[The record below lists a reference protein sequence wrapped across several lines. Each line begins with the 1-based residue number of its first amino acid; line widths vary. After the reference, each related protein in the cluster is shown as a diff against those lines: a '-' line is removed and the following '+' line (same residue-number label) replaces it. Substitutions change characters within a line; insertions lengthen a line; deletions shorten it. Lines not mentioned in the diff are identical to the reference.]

1 MEVEAS
7 MMLVKKML
15 NGIMMKEITIKELAD
30 QYDVSTRTIQL
41 RIKKLGYEWD
51 SKQGIY
57 RYVGEEPEPLEVDFN
72 TLISK
77 NSKVPA
83 EQKQTNSEI
92 AASVSYI
99 NESESTSTSSSKA
112 STTANKL
119 DAIDLLLQHPKN
131 LSKRVYRGFYFDDD
145 VLSIIDRVPKS
156 YKSELINEA
165 LRKVFKEKGLLD

>member
-1 MEVEAS
+1 

-30 QYDVSTRTIQL
+30 QYGVSNRTIQL

-51 SKQGIY
+51 SKQSIY

-72 TLISK
+72 TLVSK
-77 NSKVPA
+77 NSKVLV
-83 EQKQTNSEI
+83 EQKQTTSEI
-92 AASVSYI
+92 AASISNI
-99 NESESTSTSSSKA
+99 NESESTSASFLKA
-112 STTANKL
+112 STNASKV
-119 DAIDLLLQHPKN
+119 DAIDILLQNPKDR
-131 LSKRVYRGFYFDDD
+131 SKRVYRGFYFDDD

-156 YKSELINEA
+156 YKSELVNEA

>member
-1 MEVEAS
+1 
-7 MMLVKKML
+7 MLVKKML

-51 SKQGIY
+51 NKQSIY

-72 TLISK
+72 TIISK
-77 NSKVPA
+77 TNKMPV

-92 AASVSYI
+92 AASISYL
-99 NESESTSTSSSKA
+99 NESESTSDSVSKA
-112 STTANKL
+112 STTISKV
-119 DAIDLLLQHPKN
+119 DAIDLLLQSPKDR
-131 LSKRVYRGFYFDDD
+131 SKRVYRGFYFDDD

-156 YKSELINEA
+156 YKSELVNEA
-165 LRKVFKEKGLLD
+165 LRKVFKEKGLID

>member
-1 MEVEAS
+1 

-51 SKQGIY
+51 SKQSIY

-77 NSKVPA
+77 TKVNFETSVANSCPWFHVV
-83 EQKQTNSEI
+83 
-92 AASVSYI
+92 AAI
-99 NESESTSTSSSKA
+99 
-112 STTANKL
+112 
-119 DAIDLLLQHPKN
+119 
-131 LSKRVYRGFYFDDD
+131 
-145 VLSIIDRVPKS
+145 
-156 YKSELINEA
+156 
-165 LRKVFKEKGLLD
+165 

>member
-1 MEVEAS
+1 
-7 MMLVKKML
+7 MLVKKML

-30 QYDVSTRTIQL
+30 QYGVSTRTIQL

-51 SKQGIY
+51 SKQSIY

-83 EQKQTNSEI
+83 EQKQTTSEI
-92 AASVSYI
+92 AASISNI
-99 NESESTSTSSSKA
+99 NESESTSASFLKA
-112 STTANKL
+112 STNASKV
-119 DAIDLLLQHPKN
+119 DAIDILLQNSKDR
-131 LSKRVYRGFYFDDD
+131 SKRVYRGFYFDDD
-145 VLSIIDRVPKS
+145 VLSIIDQVPKS
-156 YKSELINEA
+156 YKSELVNEA

>member
-1 MEVEAS
+1 

-51 SKQGIY
+51 SKQSIY

-77 NSKVPA
+77 TNKMPA

-92 AASVSYI
+92 AASVCYL
-99 NESESTSTSSSKA
+99 NESESTSDSVSKA
-112 STTANKL
+112 STTTSKV
-119 DAIDLLLQHPKN
+119 DAIDILLQNPKDR
-131 LSKRVYRGFYFDDD
+131 SKRVYRGFYFDDD

-156 YKSELINEA
+156 YKSELVNEA
-165 LRKVFKEKGLLD
+165 LRKVFKEKGLLN

>member
-1 MEVEAS
+1 M
-7 MMLVKKML
+7 
-15 NGIMMKEITIKELAD
+15 
-30 QYDVSTRTIQL
+30 
-41 RIKKLGYEWD
+41 
-51 SKQGIY
+51 
-57 RYVGEEPEPLEVDFN
+57 
-72 TLISK
+72 
-77 NSKVPA
+77 PA

-92 AASVSYI
+92 AASVSYL
-99 NESESTSTSSSKA
+99 NESESTSDSVSKA
-112 STTANKL
+112 STTTSKV

>member
-1 MEVEAS
+1 

-30 QYDVSTRTIQL
+30 QYNVSTRTIQL

-51 SKQGIY
+51 SKQSIY

-77 NSKVPA
+77 TNKMPA
-83 EQKQTNSEI
+83 EQQQVNSEV
-92 AASVSYI
+92 AASMSYVD
-99 NESESTSTSSSKA
+99 ESESTSTSSSKA
-112 STTANKL
+112 STV
-119 DAIDLLLQHPKN
+119 DAIDLLLQSPKDR
-131 LSKRVYRGFYFDDD
+131 SKRVYRGFYFDDD

-156 YKSELINEA
+156 YKSELVNEA

>member
-1 MEVEAS
+1 

-51 SKQGIY
+51 SKQSIY

-83 EQKQTNSEI
+83 EQKQTNSEV
-92 AASVSYI
+92 AASISNV
-99 NESESTSTSSSKA
+99 NESESTSASFPKSSTNA
-112 STTANKL
+112 SIV
-119 DAIDLLLQHPKN
+119 DAIDILLQDPRN
-131 LSKRVYRGFYFDDD
+131 RSKRVYRGFYFDED

-156 YKSELINEA
+156 YKSELVNEA